1 MSRFFAFAPL
11 ALVGLL
17 ASCAPA
23 ITDTAGRIVNKATG
37 EEGRVVFLGGFQAK
51 AVTPGMSDNVT
62 VQLGQDF
69 YSGQY
74 SVIGNGVNPLGV
86 SASFGFGSG
95 YSTANTR
102 PVGTVDGGV
111 RTTYAP
117 SRDTSRS
124 ANLIVRTQRLNQ
136 GAIKTLT
143 CDFKAD
149 ASRHGV
155 GDCTGSDGASY
166 TLQF

>member
-1 MSRFFAFAPL
+1 MSRFLVFAPL
-11 ALVGLL
+11 ALAGLL

-23 ITDTAGRIVNKATG
+23 ITDTAGRIVNKASG
-37 EEGRVVFLGGFQAK
+37 QEGRVQFLGGFQAK
-51 AVTPGMSDNVT
+51 AVTPGMADNVT

-74 SVIGNGVNPLGV
+74 SVIGSSSNALGV

-95 YSTANTR
+95 YRSADTR
-102 PVGTVDGGV
+102 PVGTVDGGL
-111 RTTYAP
+111 RTTYDP
-117 SRDTSRS
+117 RRDTARPG
-124 ANLIVRTQRLNQ
+124 NLIVKTQRLNTA
-136 GAIKTLT
+136 AIKTLT